1 MDSMCAVRNLSN
13 GGGSVEELCA
23 LVKLLWNKTEELK
36 MVPSFRW
43 MSRGEMMMQGVDA
56 LSKLATQW
64 HLRVDYVQGMR
75 AERVCDTFMPDVT
88 KCEPFIIAA
97 IAGQLHCA
105 GTLPQW
111 EGKSWWDV
119 MLVHA
124 KRV

>member
-1 MDSMCAVRNLSN
+1 MR
-13 GGGSVEELCA
+13 
-23 LVKLLWNKTEELK
+23 
-36 MVPSFRW
+36 
-43 MSRGEMMMQGVDA
+43 GVDA

-88 KCEPFIIAA
+88 KCEPFIFAA

-105 GTLPQW
+105 GILPQW